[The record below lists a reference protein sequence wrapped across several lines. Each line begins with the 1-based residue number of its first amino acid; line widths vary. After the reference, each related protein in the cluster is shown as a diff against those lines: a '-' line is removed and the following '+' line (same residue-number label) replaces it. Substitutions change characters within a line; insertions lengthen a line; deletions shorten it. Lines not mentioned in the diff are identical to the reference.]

1 MTINDD
7 YVKNVLL
14 SVKEL
19 LDKKS
24 VADFKDIIAMPKC
37 KRYSVKEIGEVLEF
51 LRRNGYIKA
60 RSQFGC
66 SELLKFSATA
76 ITSLGEQYL

>member
-51 LRRNGYIKA
+51 LRRNGYIKETLNK
-60 RSQFGC
+60 SMYFKSKLPMC
-66 SELLKFSATA
+66 
-76 ITSLGEQYL
+76 